1 MAYFA
6 NGTEGIAYMERWCSR
21 CLNCGD
27 DKYEFGCAVW
37 DLHSLFQSERDFS
50 QTDGG
55 VAGRLLDALIPR
67 TEDGL
72 NNGRCLMFREQDA
85 IPQGMSLLEW
95 FDSVHGAPNA

>member
-6 NGTEGIAYMERWCSR
+6 NGSEGIAYMEQWCAR

-37 DLHSLFQSERDFS
+37 DLHSLYQGERDFS

-55 VAGRLLDALIPR
+55 PVGRLLDSLIPR
-67 TEDGL
+67 IE
-72 NNGRCLMFREQDA
+72 NGKANGMCTMFRERDA
-85 IPQGMSLLEW
+85 KPGGMTFLEW